1 MKIDQNLRILWLHLQ
16 FFLFRKEWPTKGME
30 IYLNKISVENHLLLL
45 NQLSYINVKDIY
57 RKEIL
62 SAFQI
67 SHLTQPGISLNGCN
81 LAKC

>member
-1 MKIDQNLRILWLHLQ
+1 
-16 FFLFRKEWPTKGME
+16 ME
-30 IYLNKISVENHLLLL
+30 KNLNKISVENQLLLL
-45 NQLSYINVKDIY
+45 NQLSYINVTDIY

>member
-16 FFLFRKEWPTKGME
+16 FFHFRKECPTKGIE
-30 IYLNKISVENHLLLL
+30 KNLNKISVENHLSLL
-45 NQLSYINVKDIY
+45 NQMSYINVTDIY

-67 SHLTQPGISLNGCN
+67 CHSTQPGIS
-81 LAKC
+81 